1 MTFYTR
7 SFPFNFV
14 VRVWD
19 IFLYEKHWKIF
30 YRVALAILKYFK
42 KQFLESDF
50 EQIMTLFRSIPIK
63 VAADGDKFIQT
74 ATTYYGDETG
84 QVADDIIQL
93 ALKIKVKRKD
103 IDDLKRQFDEDKR
116 WS

>member
-1 MTFYTR
+1 
-7 SFPFNFV
+7 
-14 VRVWD
+14 
-19 IFLYEKHWKIF
+19 
-30 YRVALAILKYFK
+30 
-42 KQFLESDF
+42 
-50 EQIMTLFRSIPIK
+50 MTLFRSIPIK

-103 IDDLKRQFDEDKR
+103 IDDLKRQFDEDKDGHSR
-116 WS
+116 KYFDIPIFRARYSITEVPFIRTKLCFLYNTCIYILFYSF